1 MENGRHCAKMTL
13 DVAAGTLS
21 MEHTRGGVVSQ
32 HQLDGLDPT
41 NEWRLYV
48 NLCGMGAAV
57 ELR

>member
-1 MENGRHCAKMTL
+1 MTL